1 MFKKRLSVNKNVR
14 CLIFNSLFF
23 SLLVPAILT
32 PINIEASN
40 AVTMKNQKSTKVGHQ
55 GSIFYQSKNHKTVSK
70 SMHPEIESPQTTVQR
85 QWDSVSFSP
94 DEAYVNL
101 QKKGYLNRK
110 NSQTKQLSFSE
121 VAKQY

>member
-1 MFKKRLSVNKNVR
+1 MFKKRLSINKNVR
-14 CLIFNSLFF
+14 YLVFNSLFF
-23 SLLVPAILT
+23 SLLAPALLN

-70 SMHPEIESPQTTVQR
+70 SMHPEIESPHATVQR
-85 QWDSVSFSP
+85 QWASVSFSP
-94 DEAYVNL
+94 DEAYVDL

-110 NSQTKQLSFSE
+110 SSETKQLSFSE
-121 VAKQY
+121 VARQY

>member
-1 MFKKRLSVNKNVR
+1 MFKKKLPANKNVR

-40 AVTMKNQKSTKVGHQ
+40 AVTMKNQKSTKTGNQ
-55 GSIFYQSKNHKTVSK
+55 GSIFYQSNTHKTVSK
-70 SMHPEIESPQTTVQR
+70 SMHPEIESPQATVQR
-85 QWDSVSFSP
+85 QWASVSFSP

-110 NSQTKQLSFSE
+110 SSKTKQLSFSE
-121 VAKQY
+121 VARQY